1 MSTVKMA
8 HVDDHFIH
16 GQVAMRWCEA
26 LDTNLI
32 IVVNDDLAS
41 NKMRQGLL
49 DMAVPDKINS
59 RYYSIEKAIKLL
71 PTISNEK
78 KILIIAD
85 SLADLK
91 LLINAGIEIPVINLG
106 TLACGP
112 GKRHITSTLAMGD
125 EDFNHLEY
133 FITHGIKIDSRVNP
147 EDDCQVLLSKID
159 RLT

>member
-16 GQVAMRWCEA
+16 GQVATRWCEA
-26 LDTNLI
+26 LDANLI
-32 IVVNDDLAS
+32 IVINDDLAA

-78 KILIIAD
+78 KILIIVD
-85 SLADLK
+85 SLTDLK
-91 LLINAGIEIPVINLG
+91 RLINAGIEIPVINLG
-106 TLACGP
+106 TIAFEP
-112 GKRHITSTLAMGD
+112 GKRHITNTLAMGN
-125 EDFNHLEY
+125 EDFEHLEY
-133 FITHGIKIDSRVNP
+133 FITRGIQIDSRVNP
-147 EDDCQVLLSKID
+147 EDDLQVLLSTID